1 MGSWF
6 NSIHLRGVG
15 PDEALSELR
24 DFYVRQG
31 WQASAPLPLA
41 EGQAAGQ
48 GGFVVAPERD
58 GWTPVFP
65 GFDLDEDLLDSFVES
80 TVAAGI
86 HLYTIDSDWWGL
98 RIFSGGRTHAAYD
111 SRRGG
116 PDDAPSIVE
125 AALSAFGVRL
135 DEREVGEALGVQSV
149 YAEEGMDRLAR
160 LLGITTARNQRDY
173 LKRGHADGLDPA
185 TLVAV
190 ELSAPEQSP
199 GPAAARTFNVYLY
212 SMIRRPRA
220 GFGGRLTNFLLWARD
235 NLNGGSWGGGASAT
249 FVSASPFNLEDY
261 FGAGGAGTERVL
273 TGTDEEAT
281 RAELR
286 RLAEAAEDGRLRALT
301 VSLDSLTVSYYGEG
315 ADSRTV
321 QMLFFEL
328 LDENNRSASAS
339 RYAAVFDE
347 DSPLPAMAFEGL
359 DAYYG
364 FVGVVPSD
372 APANSEELSRLLTW
386 PPHGHWLN
394 YLSAELAAEAGGLSD
409 LQTSLPEL
417 RFTPHSSGA
426 LTIRLPV
433 PPHETTG
440 PRARR
445 LRDALAAELASRL
458 NS

>member
-15 PDEALSELR
+15 PDHALSELR
-24 DFYVRQG
+24 DFYLRRG
-31 WQASAPLPLA
+31 WRASEPQPLA
-41 EGQAAGQ
+41 DAQAAGR
-48 GGFVVAPERD
+48 GGFVVAPERE

-65 GFDLDEDLLDSFVES
+65 GFDLSEDLLDSFVEG
-80 TVAAGI
+80 TAAAGV
-86 HLYTIDSDWWGL
+86 HLYTVDSDWWGL

-116 PDDAPSIVE
+116 PNDAALIVE
-125 AALSAFGVRL
+125 AALNAFGIRL
-135 DEREVGEALGVQSV
+135 DEREVGEALGVKSV
-149 YAEEGMDRLAR
+149 YAEEGMDRVAR
-160 LLGITTARNQRDY
+160 LLGVTTARNQRDY

-190 ELSAPEQSP
+190 ELDAPAQSP
-199 GPAAARTFNVYLY
+199 GPAAARTFNAYLY
-212 SMIRRPRA
+212 AMIRRPGA
-220 GFGGRLTNFLLWARD
+220 GFGERLTNLLLWARD

-249 FVSASPFNLEDY
+249 FVPASPINLEDY
-261 FGAGGAGTERVL
+261 FGAGGMSTERLL

-286 RLAEAAEDGRLRALT
+286 RLAGAAEDGRLRALT
-301 VSLDSLTVSYYGEG
+301 VSLDRLAVSYYGEG
-315 ADSRTV
+315 ADSRAV

-328 LDENNRSASAS
+328 LDENGGSASAS
-339 RYAAVFDE
+339 RHAAVFGD
-347 DSPLPAMAFEGL
+347 DGPLPAMAFEGL

-372 APANSEELSRLLTW
+372 AAPNSEELSSLLAW

-394 YLSAELAAEAGGLSD
+394 YLSAGMAAEAGGLSD
-409 LQTSLPEL
+409 LQASLPEL
-417 RFTPHSSGA
+417 RFTPHTSGA

-433 PPHETTG
+433 PPHETAG

-445 LRDALAAELASRL
+445 LRDSLAAEFARRL
-458 NS
+458 DS